1 METGETLFFLTLNL
15 EFIVIYFRVMIDD
28 VAAELCGFIVIYF
41 RVLLLLSCE

>member
-15 EFIVIYFRVMIDD
+15 EFRVMIDD